1 MSCLPLLLSLLRPS
15 CSKMFVRLVSLPADL
30 LVVLAGSGCG
40 VVAEAKA
47 LPPHESRSTYLLG
60 QSSVVV
66 LAVLKKVRSKAIQ
79 APRYVVR

>member
-1 MSCLPLLLSLLRPS
+1 M
-15 CSKMFVRLVSLPADL
+15 
-30 LVVLAGSGCG
+30 
-40 VVAEAKA
+40 VAEAKA